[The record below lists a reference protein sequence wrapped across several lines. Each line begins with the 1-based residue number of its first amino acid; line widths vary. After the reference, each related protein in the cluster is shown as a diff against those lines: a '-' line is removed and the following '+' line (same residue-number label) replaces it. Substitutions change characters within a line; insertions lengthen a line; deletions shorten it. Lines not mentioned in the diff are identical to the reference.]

1 MTLEHGFGASERNFN
16 YSQLRTEIYQNFS
29 VANKGELYYR
39 LKAGTFLNADDISFI
54 DYQHFNGN
62 QTQVGTKANY
72 TNVFNTLPYYEFSTN
87 KSYLEGHLEH
97 NFKGWILGKIPGVNT
112 LNFNL
117 VLGAH
122 LLASQQRKPYSE
134 FSVGLDNLG
143 FGNFR
148 LLRLDYAAVSYTHLR
163 AHET

>member
-1 MTLEHGFGASERNFN
+1 
-16 YSQLRTEIYQNFS
+16 
-29 VANKGELYYR
+29 
-39 LKAGTFLNADDISFI
+39 
-54 DYQHFNGN
+54 
-62 QTQVGTKANY
+62 
-72 TNVFNTLPYYEFSTN
+72 
-87 KSYLEGHLEH
+87 LEGHLEH

-148 LLRLDYAAVSYTHLR
+148 LLRLDYAVSNFNGQQNGRLVFGLKFLDFLGQ
-163 AHET
+163 